1 MTETEQ
7 NRVDT
12 VQDAPPT
19 YYKCLGR
26 RRQARNGGR
35 GRWRRKGE
43 WMPDLGRVLPCAKG
57 YHLTDVEHL
66 PLWLGPTVYTAE
78 GRGDFWH
85 SGSKVVFGEARL
97 LRRTRWNR
105 RLARQLTRKILEVKP
120 GLRRDLDRRRPVVG
134 LTRTGIGRRRAYW
147 WQFVQRWNLLDWTQR
162 EEVAR
167 WLQERL

>member
-7 NRVDT
+7 DR

-26 RRQARNGGR
+26 WRQARNGGR
-35 GRWRRKGE
+35 GRWRRPGE
-43 WMPDLGRVLPCAKG
+43 WMPDVGRVLPCARG

-66 PLWLGPTVYTAE
+66 PLWLGPTVYEAE
-78 GRGDFWH
+78 GRGDVWY

-120 GLRRDLDRRRPVVG
+120 GLRRDLDRRRPVG
-134 LTRTGIGRRRAYW
+134 NPFQMNGFRRRRAGW
-147 WQFVQRWNLLDWTQR
+147 WQFVHRWDLLNHTQR